1 MTGALG
7 SGSFGLDQ
15 AAAVTNA
22 LVSAVPAFGQVSVD
36 LTSTEGKVAIA
47 GADLAAQLEQS
58 FEQFIPPNI
67 EDKTEQLASALQ
79 SSVQNSDITAA
90 VATTVDILTEAK
102 KGVSV

>member
-1 MTGALG
+1 MAP
-7 SGSFGLDQ
+7 
-15 AAAVTNA
+15 V
-22 LVSAVPAFGQVSVD
+22 VSAVPAFGQVSVD
-36 LTSTEGKVAIA
+36 LTSAEGKVAIA